1 MPVKQ
6 GVNKPEV
13 KTGQGAQ
20 AESSRGDLRQ
30 DKHGQRGVDFR
41 EQPQQQQQQE
51 LQQRQRQE

>member
-1 MPVKQ
+1 VPVKQ

-13 KTGQGAQ
+13 KTGQGVQ

-41 EQPQQQQQQE
+41 EQPQQQQE
-51 LQQRQRQE
+51 LQQRQRQRQE

>member
-1 MPVKQ
+1 MQVKQ
-6 GVNKPEV
+6 GVNKLEV

-20 AESSRGDLRQ
+20 AGSSRGDLRQ

-41 EQPQQQQQQE
+41 EQPQQQQE